1 MGGEL
6 MAFDQQDQDSISQIN
21 ITPLVDVMLV
31 LLIIFMVTAPIL
43 QQGVSVD
50 LPEVTAAP
58 LAGSEEQLVVVVTR
72 DGKLQLND
80 APIKVDELNKKL
92 SAILSIRP
100 DRQIYLRADKNV
112 PYGKVVE
119 VMAAVRT
126 AGVRK
131 LGMITEPLREER

>member
-1 MGGEL
+1 
-6 MAFDQQDQDSISQIN
+6 MAFDQHDRDDISQIN

-31 LLIIFMVTAPIL
+31 LLVIFMVTAPIL

-58 LAGSEEQLVVVVTR
+58 LVGSEEQLLVVVNR
-72 DGKLQLND
+72 DGKVQLND
-80 APIKVDELNKKL
+80 TPLPMEELHRKL
-92 SAILSIRP
+92 NAIMRVKP
-100 DRQIYLRADKNV
+100 DRQVYLRADKNV

-119 VMAAVRT
+119 VMAAVQT

-131 LGMITEPLREER
+131 LGMVTEPLKDE

>member
-1 MGGEL
+1 
-6 MAFDQQDQDSISQIN
+6 MAFDPQEQNSISQIN

-31 LLIIFMVTAPIL
+31 LLIIFMVTVPIL
-43 QQGVSVD
+43 HQGVNVD

-58 LAGSEEQLVVVVTR
+58 FVSSEEQLVINVTR
-72 DGKLQLND
+72 EGKLQLND
-80 APIKVDELNKKL
+80 TPIKVDELNKKL
-92 SAILSIRP
+92 GAILSVKP

-131 LGMITEPLREER
+131 LGMVTEPLREER

>member
-1 MGGEL
+1 
-6 MAFDQQDQDSISQIN
+6 MAFDQPDQDSISQIN

-80 APIKVDELNKKL
+80 SPIKVDELNRKL
-92 SAILSIRP
+92 SSILSVKP
-100 DRQIYLRADKNV
+100 DRQVYLRADKNV

-119 VMAAVRT
+119 VMAAVRS

-131 LGMITEPLREER
+131 LGMVTEPLKEER

>member
-1 MGGEL
+1 
-6 MAFDQQDQDSISQIN
+6 MAFDQHDQDNISQIN

-50 LPEVTAAP
+50 LPEVTTAP
-58 LAGSEEQLVVVVTR
+58 LAGSEEQLVVSVTR
-72 DGKLQLND
+72 DGKVQLND
-80 APIKVDELNKKL
+80 TPLRVEELGRQL
-92 SAILSIRP
+92 SAIVGVKP
-100 DRQIYLRADKNV
+100 DRQVYLRADKKV

-131 LGMITEPLREER
+131 LGMVTEPLKEVR

>member
-1 MGGEL
+1 
-6 MAFDQQDQDSISQIN
+6 MAFDQHDQDSISQIN

-80 APIKVDELNKKL
+80 SPIKVDELNRKL
-92 SAILSIRP
+92 SSILSVKP
-100 DRQIYLRADKNV
+100 DRQVYLRADKNV

-119 VMAAVRT
+119 VMAAVRS

-131 LGMITEPLREER
+131 LGMVTEPLKEER

>member
-1 MGGEL
+1 
-6 MAFDQQDQDSISQIN
+6 MAFDQQEQDSISQIN

-31 LLIIFMVTAPIL
+31 LLVIFMVTAPIL

-58 LAGSEEQLVVVVTR
+58 LVGSEEHLVVVVTR
-72 DGKLQLND
+72 DGKVQLND
-80 APIKVDELNKKL
+80 TSIKIDELGRKL
-92 SAILSIRP
+92 STIVSVKP
-100 DRQIYLRADKNV
+100 DRQVYLRADKNV

-119 VMAAVRT
+119 VMAAVRM

-131 LGMITEPLREER
+131 LGMVTEPLKEER

>member
-1 MGGEL
+1 
-6 MAFDQQDQDSISQIN
+6 MAFDYQEQDNISQIN

-31 LLIIFMVTAPIL
+31 LLVIFMVTAPIL

-58 LAGSEEQLVVVVTR
+58 LVGSEEQLIVVVTR
-72 DGKLQLND
+72 EGRVQLND
-80 APIKVDELNKKL
+80 TPLKIDELNRKL
-92 SAILSIRP
+92 GVIMNARP
-100 DRQIYLRADKNV
+100 DRQVYLRADKNV

-119 VMAAVRT
+119 VMAAVRL

-131 LGMITEPLREER
+131 LGMVTEPLKDER

>member
-1 MGGEL
+1 
-6 MAFDQQDQDSISQIN
+6 MAFEQHEQDNISQIN

-31 LLIIFMVTAPIL
+31 LLVIFMVTAPIL

-58 LAGSEEQLVVVVTR
+58 PLAGSEEQLVVSVTR
-72 DGKLQLND
+72 EGKVHLND
-80 APIKVDELNKKL
+80 TPLKLDDLNQKL
-92 SAILSIRP
+92 SAIVRVRP
-100 DRQIYLRADKNV
+100 DREVYLRADKNV

-119 VMAAVRT
+119 VMAVVRT

-131 LGMITEPLREER
+131 LGIVTEPLKEER

>member
-1 MGGEL
+1 

-43 QQGVSVD
+43 QQGVNVD

-58 LAGSEEQLVVVVTR
+58 LTGSEEQLVVVVTR

-80 APIKVDELNKKL
+80 TPMKVDELNKKL
-92 SAILSIRP
+92 NAILSIRP
-100 DRQIYLRADKNV
+100 DRQVYLRADKNV

-119 VMAAVRT
+119 VMAAVRA

-131 LGMITEPLREER
+131 LGMVTEPLREER

>member
-1 MGGEL
+1 

-92 SAILSIRP
+92 SAVLSIRP
-100 DRQIYLRADKNV
+100 DRQVYLRADKNV

-131 LGMITEPLREER
+131 LGMITEPLKEER

>member
-1 MGGEL
+1 MT
-6 MAFDQQDQDSISQIN
+6 FDQQDQDSISQIN

-43 QQGVSVD
+43 QQGIHVD

-58 LAGSEEQLVVVVTR
+58 LEGSEEQLIVIIAR
-72 DGKLQLND
+72 DGKLQMND
-80 APIKVDELNKKL
+80 TPMKVDELNRKL
-92 SAILSIRP
+92 SAILKAKP
-100 DRQIYLRADKNV
+100 DRQVYLRADKNV

-119 VMAAVRT
+119 VMAAVRA

-131 LGMITEPLREER
+131 LGMVTEPLKDER

>member
-1 MGGEL
+1 
-6 MAFDQQDQDSISQIN
+6 MAFDQESNDNISQIN

-31 LLIIFMVTAPIL
+31 LLIIFMVTTPIL

-50 LPEVTAAP
+50 LPEVSAGP
-58 LAGSEEQLVVVVTR
+58 LTSKDEQQLVVTVAR
-72 DGKLQLND
+72 DGRIQLND
-80 APIKVDELNKKL
+80 SPLKVDELRQKL
-92 SAILSIRP
+92 AAIIKLRP
-100 DRQIYLRADKNV
+100 DRDVYLRADKNV

-131 LGMITEPLREER
+131 LGMVTEPLKDER

>member
-1 MGGEL
+1 
-6 MAFDQQDQDSISQIN
+6 MAFEQHDQDSISQIN
-21 ITPLVDVMLV
+21 ITPFVDVMLV

-43 QQGVSVD
+43 QQGISVD

-58 LAGSEEQLVVVVTR
+58 LVGSEEQLVVVVSR

-80 APIKVDELNKKL
+80 TPMKVDELNRKL
-92 SAILSIRP
+92 SAILSVKP
-100 DRQIYLRADKNV
+100 DRQVYLRADKNV

-131 LGMITEPLREER
+131 LGMITEPLKEER

>member
-1 MGGEL
+1 

-43 QQGVSVD
+43 QQGVNVD

-80 APIKVDELNKKL
+80 SPIKVDELNKKL

-100 DRQIYLRADKNV
+100 DRQVYLRADKNV

-131 LGMITEPLREER
+131 LGMVTEPLREER

>member
-1 MGGEL
+1 
-6 MAFDQQDQDSISQIN
+6 MAFEQREQDNISQIN

-31 LLIIFMVTAPIL
+31 LLVIFMVTAPIL

-58 LAGSEEQLVVVVTR
+58 PLAGSEEQLVVSVTR
-72 DGKLQLND
+72 DGKVHLND
-80 APIKVDELNKKL
+80 TPIKLDDLNQRL
-92 SAILSIRP
+92 SAIVRVRP
-100 DRQIYLRADKNV
+100 DREVYLRADKNV
-112 PYGKVVE
+112 AYGKVVE

-131 LGMITEPLREER
+131 LGMVTEPLKEER

>member
-1 MGGEL
+1 

-31 LLIIFMVTAPIL
+31 LLVIFMVTAPIL
-43 QQGVSVD
+43 QQGVSID

-58 LAGSEEQLVVVVTR
+58 LVGSEEQLIVVVTR
-72 DGKLQLND
+72 DGKVQLND
-80 APIKVDELNKKL
+80 ASIKIDELGRKL
-92 SAILSIRP
+92 STIVSVKP
-100 DRQIYLRADKNV
+100 DRQVYLRADKNV

-119 VMAAVRT
+119 VMAAVRL

-131 LGMITEPLREER
+131 LGMVTEPLKDD

>member
-1 MGGEL
+1 

-31 LLIIFMVTAPIL
+31 LLVIFMVTAPIL
-43 QQGVSVD
+43 QQGVSID

-58 LAGSEEQLVVVVTR
+58 LVGSEEQLIVVVAR
-72 DGKLQLND
+72 DGKVQLND
-80 APIKVDELNKKL
+80 MSIKIDELGRKL
-92 SAILSIRP
+92 SAIVSVKP
-100 DRQIYLRADKNV
+100 DRQVYLRADKNV

-131 LGMITEPLREER
+131 LGMVTEPLKDER

>member
-1 MGGEL
+1 
-6 MAFDQQDQDSISQIN
+6 MAFDPQDQDSISQIN

-80 APIKVDELNKKL
+80 SPIKVDELNKKL

-100 DRQIYLRADKNV
+100 DQQVYLRADKQV

-131 LGMITEPLREER
+131 LGMVTEPLREER

>member
-1 MGGEL
+1 

-31 LLIIFMVTAPIL
+31 LLVIFMVTAPIL
-43 QQGVSVD
+43 QQGVSID

-58 LAGSEEQLVVVVTR
+58 LVGSEEQLIVAVTR
-72 DGKLQLND
+72 DGKVQLND
-80 APIKVDELNKKL
+80 ASMRIEELGRRL
-92 SAILSIRP
+92 SAIVHVKP
-100 DRQIYLRADKNV
+100 DRQVYLRADKNV

-119 VMAAVRT
+119 VMAAVRL

-131 LGMITEPLREER
+131 LGMVTEPLKDD